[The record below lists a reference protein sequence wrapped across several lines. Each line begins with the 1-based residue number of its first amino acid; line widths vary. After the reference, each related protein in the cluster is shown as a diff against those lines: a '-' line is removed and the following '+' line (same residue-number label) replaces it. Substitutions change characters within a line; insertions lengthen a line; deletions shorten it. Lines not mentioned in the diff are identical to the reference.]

1 MASSENWFTI
11 TDFFLGEVNDK
22 GSQQAGAALNIVE
35 MDIFEN
41 KDFIQAEY
49 GMDGTFDSDINPVYD
64 FSKNKQDDE
73 FWAYGDTYVTLG
85 DFDPTGTTIGSINE
99 VRSQPVADENTA
111 RPNTEIAAYE
121 TSEDSDL
128 TSFTEWVYFVSDEG
142 GREPTLERY
151 NITDDDPPSIV
162 QDQNSNNIDSLG
174 DTSTNTIQDNDAPV
188 LMRVING
195 ALYVMYANTI
205 TKIAQDGTAIHTF
218 EELPEGFNIVGATSA
233 GRKTDSMF
241 VVCEPIETT
250 TNKSR
255 GYWIDLV
262 AGNVDNYLD
271 LPYGGVQWV
280 ENIASDVIMSFVE
293 DNQFRVMALSQPF
306 PGSTAGR
313 LPNIKLTNVL
323 DTQFNVFDD
332 SKTDNSGIKASPSK
346 SVHTL
351 DGEVFFLLN
360 KDDQPGIYSISRI
373 GPDQNYGIRLAHK
386 LPGDYPNQLGLAM
399 GVYGNKKI
407 VSYIDGY
414 DGTAGSGSSTF
425 AVVEPDDSNTER
437 SSEAVYE
444 SVWFQFEEP
453 TVDKDMEAIGVTTE
467 PLPANTEI
475 RMYAAQDNESG
486 YTQIYQA
493 DGSNMDETGTNY
505 AEFRTPSIKDAKRV
519 RFKMEIDGNGD
530 DTPRVNAVGMLVTSD
545 NYPAHE

>member
-22 GSQQAGAALNIVE
+22 GSQQAGAALNVVE

-49 GMDGTFDSDINPVYD
+49 GMNSNFNSDTNPVYD
-64 FSKNKQDDE
+64 FSKNKQDDD
-73 FWAYGDTYVTLG
+73 FWAYGETYVELG
-85 DFDPTGTTIGSINE
+85 DFDPTGTTIGSISE
-99 VRSQPVADENTA
+99 VRSQPASDENTA

-128 TSFTEWVYFVSDEG
+128 TTFTEWVYFTSGDDG
-142 GREPTLERY
+142 GEPALERY
-151 NITDDDPPSIV
+151 NITDDDAPSVV
-162 QDQNSNNIDSLG
+162 QSDLG
-174 DTSTNTIQDNDAPV
+174 DTTTNTIQDEDAPV
-188 LMRVING
+188 IMRIISG
-195 ALYVMYANTI
+195 ELYIMYANTI
-205 TKIAQDGTAIHTF
+205 TKVATDGTLTHTF
-218 EELPEGFNIVGATSA
+218 EELPPGFNIVDATSA
-233 GRKTDSMF
+233 GRKRDSMF
-241 VVCEPIETT
+241 VVCEPTETT

-255 GYWIDLV
+255 GYWIDLFN
-262 AGNVDNYLD
+262 ADIDNQLE

-306 PGSTAGR
+306 PGSTASR
-313 LPNIKLTNVL
+313 LPNIKLTDVL
-323 DTQFNVFDD
+323 STQVDVFND
-332 SKTDNSGIKASPSK
+332 SKTDNLGIRPSPSK

-351 DGEVFFLLN
+351 DGEIFFLLN

-467 PLPANTEI
+467 PLPANTEV

>member
-1 MASSENWFTI
+1 MSSSEQWFTV

-22 GSQQAGAALNIVE
+22 GSSQAGAATNVVE

-49 GMDGTFDSDINPVYD
+49 GMSSAFNSDISPVYD
-64 FSKNKQDDE
+64 FSVNKQDDD
-73 FWAYGDTYVTLG
+73 FWAYGDTYIEIG
-85 DFDPTGTTIGSINE
+85 DFDPTGTTISGIFE
-99 VRSQPVADENTA
+99 KRSQPINDSNTA

-121 TSEDSDL
+121 TSENSSL
-128 TSFTEWVYFVSDEG
+128 TTFTEWVYFTSGEN
-142 GREPTLERY
+142 GRLPTLERY
-151 NITDDDPPSIV
+151 NITDDDAPLTV
-162 QDQNSNNIDSLG
+162 QSDLG
-174 DTSTNTIQDNDAPV
+174 DTTTNEIQDPDAPV
-188 LMRVING
+188 IMRIING
-195 ALYVMYANTI
+195 ALYVMFANTI
-205 TKIAQDGTAIHTF
+205 TKIARDGTTTHTY
-218 EELPEGFNIVGATSA
+218 EELQEGFNIVGATSA

-262 AGNVDNYLD
+262 NNDVDNYLD

-280 ENIASDVIMSFVE
+280 ENIASDVLMSFVE

-323 DTQFNVFDD
+323 DTQFDVFDD
-332 SKTDNSGIKASPSK
+332 SKTNGLGIKPSPSK

-351 DGEVFFLLN
+351 DGEIFFLLN

-386 LPGDYPNQLGLAM
+386 LPGSYPDQLGLAM

-407 VSYIDGY
+407 VSYVDGY

-437 SSEAVYE
+437 SNEGVYE

-453 TVDKDMEAIGVTTE
+453 TVDKDLKAVGVTTE
-467 PLPANTEI
+467 PLPSNTEI

-493 DGSNMDETGTNY
+493 DGSNMNETGTSY
-505 AEFRTPSIKDAKRV
+505 AEFRASSISEAKRV

-530 DTPRVNAVGMLVTSD
+530 DSPRVNAVGMLITSD